1 MTPPRR
7 PSHAGHRRHRVAVL
21 LLPDA
26 VPLNL
31 AIPLEAFLRAREL
44 GLPYDVRLCGP
55 AASVGPFG
63 QWTPQEPLSWA
74 EGADTVVVPGRYDVA
89 APCEPELLDLL
100 RRSSARGARMAATC
114 GGAFVLAEAGVLDG
128 RRATSHWY
136 RTQELQRRH
145 PAVQVDARPLYI
157 EDGQVVTGAGMAA
170 GLDLCVHLVR
180 SDHGAAAAA
189 RLARVLVVA
198 PHREGGQAQFIDT
211 GVRRSDGRLSD
222 LRAWLVENL
231 DQDVCL
237 ADMAQQARC
246 SERTLL
252 RRFRLETGQSPQQWL
267 TARRVDAARTLLETT
282 RLSVEQVARATGLG
296 TGANLR
302 LHLQRSIGVSPLTYR
317 KTHQQHVAARPSD
330 RATAG
335 G

>member
-1 MTPPRR
+1 MTTSRV
-7 PSHAGHRRHRVAVL
+7 PSHPGGRRHRVAVL
-21 LLPDA
+21 LLSDA

-44 GLPYDVRLCGP
+44 GLPYDVRLCGT

-63 QWTPQEPLSWA
+63 QWTPQEPLAWA
-74 EGADTVVVPGRYDVA
+74 EDADTLVVPGRYDVA

-100 RRSSARGARMAATC
+100 RRSSARGVRIAATC
-114 GGAFVLAEAGVLDG
+114 GGAFVLAQAGVLDG

-145 PAVQVDARPLYI
+145 PAVQVDARPLYVQ
-157 EDGQVVTGAGMAA
+157 DGHVVTGAGMAA
-170 GLDLCVHLVR
+170 GLDLCAHLVR
-180 SDHGAAAAA
+180 TDHGSGAAA

-198 PHREGGQAQFIDT
+198 PHREGGQAQFIDP

-222 LRAWLVENL
+222 LRAWLLENL

-237 ADMAQQARC
+237 TEMAQQARC

-252 RRFRLETGQSPQQWL
+252 RHFKAETGQSPQQWL
-267 TARRVDAARTLLETT
+267 AARRVDAARAVLETT
-282 RLSVEQVARATGLG
+282 HLSVEQVARATGLG

-302 LHLQRSIGVSPLTYR
+302 AHLQRSIGVNPVTYR
-317 KTHQQHVAARPSD
+317 KTYQQRLAARP
-330 RATAG
+330 
-335 G
+335 